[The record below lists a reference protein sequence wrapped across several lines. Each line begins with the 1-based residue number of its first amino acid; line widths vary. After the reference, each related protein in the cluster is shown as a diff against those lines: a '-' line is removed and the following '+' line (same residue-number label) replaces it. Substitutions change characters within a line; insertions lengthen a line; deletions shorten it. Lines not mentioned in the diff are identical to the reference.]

1 MNNFYVEVI
10 TNSNTGTIS
19 RMFSL
24 FARRGVSIESVYSS
38 EIEQSTLVKVVLSIH
53 LDKSQLEVIIKQ
65 LEKLYDT
72 VSVKLL
78 EHIDN
83 LYETV
88 YVKVVNN
95 EEIQAVIAK
104 NNLTPLKVTTDYLL
118 FYQTAEEQFN
128 REFIAKFDQKQI
140 IEVVHSVKICI

>member
-95 EEIQAVIAK
+95 EEIQEVIAK